1 MPGYVKKMI
10 IEAES
15 HLNKMKN
22 VMNNEWQAIPNYS
35 LVDKRI
41 DIVGFNPLLSPEE
54 FKVSFT
60 PDDKLKGRSDIE
72 MEFQISHLN
81 VVGISGSIVGM
92 NYKEFKY
99 KKDDEFLQRVSEC
112 IMQIIIFQQG
122 CCSREMYKQYEM
134 SFEGLLSKYMIENS
148 FNLGDQS
155 SFKVMIK

>member
-1 MPGYVKKMI
+1 MPEYVKKMI

-81 VVGISGSIVGM
+81 LVGISGSIVGM

-112 IMQIIIFQQG
+112 IMQIIIFKQG
-122 CCSREMYKQYEM
+122 C
-134 SFEGLLSKYMIENS
+134 
-148 FNLGDQS
+148 
-155 SFKVMIK
+155 